1 MNPRAIRLLIVSVFF
16 VTCSLAAQPLPSGYD
31 LRSVAVD
38 GGIQAWVSAIQNQG
52 TAEDCWTFASAT
64 AMDSNLLKSGILPS
78 SSTPPPIIVSSW
90 HLSTNNG
97 APDQLE
103 AKAAFNG
110 SISNW
115 GGDMYQALGYVTR
128 GTGEWQIP
136 NASQDVLSGLR
147 YKFRQT
153 MGGGPVLDAQYP
165 LNPFPVSVTNWSGY
179 PPYLGAILPVS
190 SQSIP
195 YRVTSMAFYDQ
206 GYSNNIDLPT
216 STGNVTFINGNSTQ
230 TYPTYNFNLGAAD
243 PQVAAIKNAM
253 IQNGAVTTF
262 MNAEGYFHTIQGSP
276 INTIQYFN
284 NQTATAYSD
293 HSVTII
299 GWNDFYTMT
308 NPSTNATSTGAWL
321 VQNSWGTSGFYNSD
335 GTFWASYNDAVIGRS
350 GVSTFTLAPNAGY
363 STTVIQNELGPMDYS
378 GYYDGVA
385 NVNPVGIGAPTGM
398 ATRNENTVASILTP
412 TADGQLLALGL
423 VTQVA
428 DVVVQVGIY
437 DSWSNGP
444 SNLLTSANF
453 TLSDIGYSQVDL
465 PNFLS
470 LTASDSIVIQ
480 LTYLDVETLEPVASA
495 VPVTVGGS
503 GLNGYTTVNHGLSY
517 YLNSNSEWK
526 DLADV
531 PYEAYYDDTPDITGG
546 ILFLKGITAYS
557 LPDFTWTGGNG
568 TGAWNSPANWAENE
582 VPTNGMVAYFCT
594 SNQTGI
600 DTVTNQNLGG
610 IVFDDCAPSYTICN
624 NTITLSGDIVNNSP
638 NTQTINSNLAF
649 SSSLAFVGANGSLSM
664 GGAVE
669 MVATG
674 SNATILAIGGNAP
687 VTISGQISG
696 NGGITLAS
704 NSNLILSANNTYTGG
719 TTLAS
724 GTLQALSPMALGNG
738 SLTLCGGSLAVGTS
752 GSPGHTLGGITRLNW
767 ASTNSTISLAGAHS
781 ISVSGNFTNGDFT
794 GKRLFNFGQ
803 PELLQLGN
811 NTLITFAATD
821 FNASSFSATTNAN
834 ITLNGKFQVVGNS
847 LVYMLFG
854 GSASGNTISSATVPT
869 WAVFDVTGS
878 TTTAGV
884 TNTVNALNFTNNGNL
899 AIQSNGQLVV
909 SSGSMAV
916 QSGSSVVSGG
926 NLITPGG
933 FNKSGG
939 GELDV
944 QSNMSVSGTASVDQ
958 GLLSVNGNLLANNVA
973 VNPGATLGGN
983 GTISSSVNV
992 QGDLSPGN
1000 SPGTLTIAGNLV
1012 LNSASATNI
1021 EIASLTNFDRL
1032 IVGGT
1037 ATLGGTLDVIPYGGN
1052 PLAYGQQF
1060 NILQAGSIT
1069 GNFATITALETF
1081 RGRFLNGG
1089 TVGTLLIAPDTYTRV
1104 ALTPNQREVAK
1115 ALDSFIPATSGDQL
1129 FVSTMLDLQT
1139 AEQYPAAFQQIMP
1152 GFYESLANIAIEQ
1165 TYNQTQLLNQRMSS
1179 LRLGVGG
1186 FQAMGVSQPIKYDKD
1201 GKSAADAKTASPIVE
1216 TGAAT
1221 NWNSWVLADGE
1232 FSNARGLAGVPNYQ
1246 NNAGGF
1252 LFGADYRCGA
1262 NFSSGLFAGYE
1273 YSYAKYTGGSST
1285 QGNSALFGLY
1295 GSYANESG
1303 YYADAVV
1310 SGGYTGYQTRRAI
1323 AFGGIDRTARANPNS
1338 GQFSA
1343 ALNLGKD
1350 FEIGKFTLGPIASAQ
1365 YTYAGVG
1372 GFTETGAQSLDL
1384 ALGQQNAN
1392 SLRTNLGARLA
1403 YTWNLNTK
1411 VALIPELR
1419 MFWQHEFLNNPRMI
1433 NSSLDGGNG
1442 PSFGYDTIT
1451 PYRDSVF
1458 AGAGVTAQFG
1468 KNLSGS
1474 VFYNINFGSQT
1485 YLNNMVSAGLNLS
1498 F

>member
-97 APDQLE
+97 APDQLIASE
-103 AKAAFNG
+103 AFNNN
-110 SISNW
+110 SNW
-115 GGDMYQALGYVTR
+115 GAVAMFQALGYVTR

-136 NASQDVLSGLR
+136 NASHDVLPGLGFK
-147 YKFRQT
+147 YRQT
-153 MGGGPVLDAQYP
+153 MGGGPVADVQYP

-179 PPYLGAILPVS
+179 PPYLGAILPAP

-195 YRVTSMAFYDQ
+195 YRVTSMSFYDQ
-206 GYSNNIDLPT
+206 GFSNNVHLPA
-216 STGNVTFINGNSTQ
+216 STGNVTIDGD
-230 TYPTYNFNLGAAD
+230 TYATYNFNLGAAD

-262 MNAEGYFHTIQGSP
+262 MNANGDFHPIKGSP
-276 INTIQYFN
+276 TNTIQYFN
-284 NQTATAYSD
+284 GRNATAYSD

-299 GWNDFYTMT
+299 GWDDAYTMT

-321 VQNSWGTSGFYNSD
+321 VQNSWGSTGPNGWKNSN

-378 GYYDGVA
+378 GNYSGVA

-398 ATRNENTVASILTP
+398 ATRHENTVASILTP

-470 LTASDSIVIQ
+470 LTASDEIVVQ
-480 LTYLDVETLEPVASA
+480 LTYLDGDTLDHVANA
-495 VPVTVGGS
+495 IPITVGGS

-582 VPTNGMVAYFCT
+582 VPTTGMVAYFCT

-610 IVFDDCAPSYTICN
+610 IVFDDCAPSYTISN
-624 NTITLSGDIVNNSP
+624 NKITLSGDIVNNSP

-752 GSPGHTLGGITRLNW
+752 GSPGHTLGGIAQLNW
-767 ASTNSTISLAGAHS
+767 ASRNSIISLAGAHS

-854 GSASGNTISSATVPT
+854 GTASGNTISSATVPT

-926 NLITPGG
+926 NLITPGS
-933 FNKSGG
+933 FNKSGR

-992 QGDLSPGN
+992 QGNLSPGN

-1012 LNSASATNI
+1012 LSGASATNI

-1037 ATLGGTLDVIPYGGN
+1037 ATLGGALDVIPYGGN
-1052 PLAYGQQF
+1052 TLAYGQQY
-1060 NILQAGSIT
+1060 NILQAGSIA
-1069 GNFATITALETF
+1069 GNFATITAPETF

-1104 ALTPNQREVAK
+1104 AVTPNQREVAK

-1232 FSNARGLAGVPNYQ
+1232 FSNSRGLAGVPNYQ

-1384 ALGQQNAN
+1384 TLGQQNAN

-1403 YTWNLNTK
+1403 YTWAVSKKLT
-1411 VALIPELR
+1411 LFPEIR
-1419 MFWQHEFLNNPRMI
+1419 GFWMHEFLNGSRNI
-1433 NSSLDGGNG
+1433 SSALDAGAG
-1442 PSFGYDTIT
+1442 PSFGYQTAA
-1451 PYRDSVF
+1451 PYANSVF
-1458 AGAGVTAQFG
+1458 GGAGVSAKFGDRWTA
-1468 KNLSGS
+1468 SM
-1474 VFYNINFGSQT
+1474 FYNVNFGAAGYTNNIIST
-1485 YLNNMVSAGLNLS
+1485 SLNFA